1 MKMIIN
7 YIINMIPYMLISV
20 PIFIIIRLIIIY
32 KNKKINIKREILL
45 LIFYLF
51 LVGLFSQAI
60 IPKSSIDLSKNSINI
75 IPLKIIYDTIA
86 ELKKGNIYYLMI
98 SLLGNIVM
106 FIPIG
111 FFIKLLWYCSNKKTI
126 LLGFLISLFIETSQ
140 LFIGRETDV
149 DDLLLNTFGVI
160 IGIALYKLIKKTKND
175 SKL

>member
-20 PIFIIIRLIIIY
+20 PIFIIIRLIIFY
-32 KNKKINIKREILL
+32 KKKKINIKREILL

-86 ELKKGNIYYLMI
+86 ELKKGNIDYLII

-111 FFIKLLWYCSNKKTI
+111 YFIKILWNCNNKKTI

-140 LFIGRETDV
+140 LFIGRETDI

-160 IGIALYKLIKKTKND
+160 IGIVLYKLIKKTK
-175 SKL
+175 K